1 MFLSVYLLCIK
12 VSFCPIQDINCSEN
26 LNLTKIIFIQILF
39 IFLLNSERFE
49 SLLLKSGGLRQI
61 KKGHAKQCSEHL
73 LSI

>member
-12 VSFCPIQDINCSEN
+12 VSFCPIHDINCSEN
-26 LNLTKIIFIQILF
+26 LNLTKINFSQILF

-61 KKGHAKQCSEHL
+61 KKGSC
-73 LSI
+73 